1 MYWKVVFQIKTID
14 DIKKCLEMPNAL
26 DVIYEP
32 YELYPDVRKRNQI
45 ELLKAAV
52 FELKKDF
59 NDEFTSLEKFK
70 EDQIY
75 MIKEKNTLIEE
86 LLQNLQQS
94 EELFEPVGHPLE
106 DPENIFKISDDEIKV
121 EKYLTREERAAL
133 EEAERIRLEREALLK
148 GDNVG
153 QRGLKTMMGG
163 TELNLKKDK
172 NLMDE
177 NLVKEDWME
186 KDEKD
191 MSEEEKQKLK
201 EFKQKEKEFKDKQK
215 KAWEQDLKKIKGE
228 IIEIQLRFEEKL
240 LMLFKK
246 KLFID
251 VRILEQELYV
261 IRLVIMQHDGKET
274 RTDEKKY
281 RQEAERLF
289 KEKALKEEL
298 IQTFKGFAQ
307 DLEARYADDSSI
319 REQEKELRRMFPE
332 ANRQIQAF
340 VKNGKGKRQAMPGE
354 VNQREQEL
362 SRGIVELDPFTGVD
376 RNRVKQI
383 LKDDDER
390 EQFDFEKD
398 NVTGLSEED
407 FERLVQ
413 ERYSRVEMN
422 KDKEKLENQIKQL
435 NDHITHLEDL
445 FHDLDEQHEGQ
456 TVAQQKALDRINK
469 IRFNF
474 EVIVY
479 LKQGQIEVPQLP
491 VATDYKDGI
500 LIAKDLVDYENKEIV
515 RKGELKI
522 KLMEDISNFKVN
534 LKKVKYQKQRLDLE
548 IKDFE
553 ERAKDVQLYRVTK
566 QTQEII
572 QGKHMKKDEED
583 KKRLENQIKQLE
595 ENAQKRI
602 RTINETKSKL
612 KREIREKRM
621 ESEQLETKARQLQNN
636 VDQRKQIMSLK
647 SNTMTDGDADPSKK
661 IKEVAHKR
669 KLLDIAKQQ
678 TEEIEVLRDELDRLR
693 ARTFPSFAHLHNKPG
708 YPDEN

>member
-1 MYWKVVFQIKTID
+1 
-14 DIKKCLEMPNAL
+14 
-26 DVIYEP
+26 
-32 YELYPDVRKRNQI
+32 
-45 ELLKAAV
+45 
-52 FELKKDF
+52 
-59 NDEFTSLEKFK
+59 
-70 EDQIY
+70 
-75 MIKEKNTLIEE
+75 
-86 LLQNLQQS
+86 
-94 EELFEPVGHPLE
+94 
-106 DPENIFKISDDEIKV
+106 
-121 EKYLTREERAAL
+121 
-133 EEAERIRLEREALLK
+133 
-148 GDNVG
+148 
-153 QRGLKTMMGG
+153 MMGS

-456 TVAQQKALDRINK
+456 TVAQ
-469 IRFNF
+469 
-474 EVIVY
+474 
-479 LKQGQIEVPQLP
+479 
-491 VATDYKDGI
+491 
-500 LIAKDLVDYENKEIV
+500 
-515 RKGELKI
+515 
-522 KLMEDISNFKVN
+522 
-534 LKKVKYQKQRLDLE
+534 
-548 IKDFE
+548 
-553 ERAKDVQLYRVTK
+553 
-566 QTQEII
+566 
-572 QGKHMKKDEED
+572 
-583 KKRLENQIKQLE
+583 
-595 ENAQKRI
+595 
-602 RTINETKSKL
+602 
-612 KREIREKRM
+612 
-621 ESEQLETKARQLQNN
+621 
-636 VDQRKQIMSLK
+636 
-647 SNTMTDGDADPSKK
+647 
-661 IKEVAHKR
+661 
-669 KLLDIAKQQ
+669 
-678 TEEIEVLRDELDRLR
+678 
-693 ARTFPSFAHLHNKPG
+693 
-708 YPDEN
+708 